1 VETRAV
7 TLAIIIPARGGSQGI
22 PRKNMQPVGDAPLLV
37 RAVNTALE
45 AAVGEVWVSTD
56 DADYAAAA
64 EHLGARVHIR
74 PPHLATNEASSES
87 AVIDCVRDIYEEPT
101 HTILMQC
108 TSPFTSS
115 ADVRRVAQ
123 ALEAGAECVVTL
135 TPFYG
140 LLWNVADNGVACEP
154 VPGIDGHSP
163 RKRRQDRHPPW
174 LETGALYGMRTD
186 LLLATGSRFCG
197 KVSAVMVPKYRTPE
211 IDDAWDLAMCSRMAD
226 WAAQQAP
233 GSEL

>member
-1 VETRAV
+1 M
-7 TLAIIIPARGGSQGI
+7 TLAVIIPARGGSQGI
-22 PRKNMQPVGDAPLLV
+22 PRKNLQRCGWTSLVERALVTAREADAG
-37 RAVNTALE
+37 N
-45 AAVGEVWVSTD
+45 VWVTTD
-56 DADYAAAA
+56 DDEIATTCGAYEHVSIRKRPA
-64 EHLGARVHIR
+64 E
-74 PPHLATNEASSES
+74 LATNEASTES
-87 AVIDCVRDIYEEPT
+87 ALIDCLRAMPELPT

-108 TSPFTSS
+108 TSPFTNA

-140 LLWNVADNGVACEP
+140 LLWNVADNGVDAEP
-154 VPGIDGHSP
+154 LPGIDGHSP